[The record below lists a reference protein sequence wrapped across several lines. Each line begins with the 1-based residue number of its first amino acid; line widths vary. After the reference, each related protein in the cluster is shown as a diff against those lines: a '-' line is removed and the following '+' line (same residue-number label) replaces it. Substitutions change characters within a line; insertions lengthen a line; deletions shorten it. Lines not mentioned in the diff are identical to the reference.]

1 MKKVALSFAFIFAV
15 VVLGILLHPATAWL
29 VQAANDGVSSGCE
42 PGGPNYDGWCWSRP
56 YTRFIPTS
64 YEPGASLMLDLGI
77 SGLIVAGA
85 FSLVARR
92 RRANLDAHD

>member
-15 VVLGILLHPATAWL
+15 VVLGILLHPATVWL

-42 PGGPNYDGWCWSRP
+42 PGRPGYNGWCWSNP

-64 YEPGASLMLDLGI
+64 YEPGASLALDLGV
-77 SGLIVAGA
+77 SGLLVAGA
-85 FSLVARR
+85 FSLIARR
-92 RRANLDAHD
+92 RRSHLNTL